1 MSLLQ
6 ESRAAYH
13 DSSAISIQS
22 PLANKKPGT
31 ALSNLCT
38 PTTNGLK
45 KPNSQFEKKKNQ
57 TRYSDLS
64 SGSEMPSEKNDE
76 GGARTGSDNISYIKS
91 LRARMASRVVK
102 ERRRYEQ
109 RH

>member
-13 DSSAISIQS
+13 DSSAIGIQS
-22 PLANKKPGT
+22 PLANKKPGI

-38 PTTNGLK
+38 PTTNGRK
-45 KPNSQFEKKKNQ
+45 KPNSQFEEKKNQ

-76 GGARTGSDNISYIKS
+76 GGARNGSDNISYIKS